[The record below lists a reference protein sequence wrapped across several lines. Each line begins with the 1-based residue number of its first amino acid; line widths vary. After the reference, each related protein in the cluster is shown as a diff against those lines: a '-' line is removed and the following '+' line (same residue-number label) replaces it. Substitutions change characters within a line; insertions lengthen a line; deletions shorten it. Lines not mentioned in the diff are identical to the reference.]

1 MKVELRFGYRNQL
14 DSLKVGVFN
23 MGKNIS
29 RVLSKTIEVFAN
41 VDRKKAVEISESDVD
56 IDKSGRSIEDACL
69 KIISLQNPYASDL
82 RAVHGYLRVA
92 SDLERIGDHC
102 SDICEIVSMGNIK
115 GQLGCYQKI
124 VSILKEVGISFD
136 KVRQACFKLDIEAAK
151 EVYLSDD
158 KIDDN
163 FSEIILNVSD
173 NISNGIFNV
182 YMGSDLMF
190 IAKYA
195 ERIGDH
201 CVNISKWIVY
211 MSLGF
216 FPTPEFFRGKN

>member
-1 MKVELRFGYRNQL
+1 MDN
-14 DSLKVGVFN
+14 LKVKVFN
-23 MGKNIS
+23 MGESIS
-29 RVLSKTIEVFAN
+29 HVLLETIKIFEDA
-41 VDRKKAVEISESDVD
+41 DTEKAVKISESDVE

-69 KIISLQNPYASDL
+69 RIVSLQSPYASDL
-82 RAVHGYLRVA
+82 RAVTGYLKIV

-102 SDICEIVSMGNIK
+102 SDVCEIVSMGNLK

-124 VSILKEVGISFD
+124 VSILKEVSVSFD
-136 KVRQACFKLDIEAAK
+136 KIRQACFKLNVDTAK

-158 KIDDN
+158 KIDDD
-163 FSEIILNVSD
+163 FSDIILNISD
-173 NISNGIFNV
+173 DISNGIFNV

-195 ERIGDH
+195 ERMGDH

-211 MSLGF
+211 MYLGF
-216 FPTPEFFRGKN
+216 FPTPEFFRGEG

>member
-1 MKVELRFGYRNQL
+1 MDN
-14 DSLKVGVFN
+14 LKVKVFN
-23 MGKNIS
+23 MGESIS
-29 RVLSKTIEVFAN
+29 HVLLETIKIFEDA
-41 VDRKKAVEISESDVD
+41 DIEKAVKISESDVE

-69 KIISLQNPYASDL
+69 RIVSLQSPYASDL
-82 RAVHGYLRVA
+82 RAVTGYLKIV

-102 SDICEIVSMGNIK
+102 SDVCEIVSMGNLK

-124 VSILKEVGISFD
+124 VSILKEVSVSFD
-136 KVRQACFKLDIEAAK
+136 KIRQACFKLNVDTAK

-158 KIDDN
+158 KIDDD
-163 FSEIILNVSD
+163 FSDIILNISD
-173 NISNGIFNV
+173 DISNGIFNV

-195 ERIGDH
+195 ERMGDH

-211 MSLGF
+211 MYLGF
-216 FPTPEFFRGKN
+216 FPTPEFFRGEG

>member
-1 MKVELRFGYRNQL
+1 LRFGYRNQL
-14 DSLKVGVFN
+14 DNLKVQVFN

-29 RVLSKTIEVFAN
+29 RVLSKTMEVFESA
-41 VDRKKAVEISESDVD
+41 DAKKAVEISESDVD
-56 IDKSGRSIEDACL
+56 IDKYGRSIEDACI

-82 RAVHGYLRVA
+82 RAVTGYLKIV

-102 SDICEIVSMGNIK
+102 SDICEIISMGNLK
-115 GQLGCYQKI
+115 GQFGCYQKI
-124 VSILKEVGISFD
+124 VSILKKASISFD
-136 KVRQACFKLDIEAAK
+136 KVRQACFKLDVEAAK

-173 NISNGIFNV
+173 NVSNGIFNI

-211 MSLGF
+211 ISLGF
-216 FPTPEFFRGKN
+216 FPTPDFFRGES